1 MKKETVS
8 RALDG
13 ISPVFIVEA
22 EQKRERDRDSR
33 VLRAWAAGIAACAVI
48 ALSIPTAINVIKT
61 VRGQSQPGGQVK
73 LPEQYRLV
81 AYDSDYEMYPET
93 EYEDKNAPKTASVT
107 VGGVTYE
114 GEYVTSIMREGRQYA
129 DVVHMYRDADGVKF
143 GVDIDGALVSFD
155 CGGIDCPG
163 DLEKEFDESEQ
174 KAKVIEIA
182 VEQFSSGS
190 IVYETGDESMNQ
202 LFSGVPSC
210 AYDFQKTVGG
220 VKCAPYMS
228 ITMHLNNTAYIDL
241 TADRTDYSRVDGETA
256 QTLAY
261 SDEAEAAVV
270 AMLAEKYASKNP
282 EASFNYDLDYAKR
295 TLYIVDGKAVV
306 EYSMIRV
313 NGGVED
319 DSEIID
325 YTTAYV
331 TYDIGQTEPHPD
343 DYLPVY
349 ENGEHGVTLEQT
361 WVNMSPDGGRDIIDF
376 DSEDDMKI
384 FFEDTIDYGSWLGI
398 SVKNESDS
406 AISVI
411 HSEVWRRENGKWVHR
426 YGYGSY
432 TDPDPIETG
441 GTYTYDIS
449 SGFGVAGDEFVIYL
463 KCEKN
468 GEQFYVRYEFTAEY
482 PCRHQIMKEIDGV
495 PVDNYLGVDLMQIFY
510 SSPIYEGTNTIFF
523 QIFNFTDRAVTW
535 SSGRTDKYT
544 DGKWE
549 TFLMNT
555 DLLPE
560 HTLDAD
566 SMEADYKIDIPLDIE
581 AGTYRHYVL
590 VTDADGKQ
598 FYISYDFTVYERRD
612 DDAGAADDKGEDIED
627 YMNAFELWATG
638 TVYVDMT
645 REEIERYIPEYWQ
658 SEEYPTADGSLVI
671 YSGINKSG
679 IAVVYDEGG
688 VSVKMAPLCTGAG
701 VDRQFIVGCLGEPDR
716 TEELPDGKGV
726 CFVYSLEAAPSS
738 GDRMTELL
746 IDFDNDGQFVT
757 WLIAD
762 YLVEDVV
769 DTSDGVPVDNGCGVT
784 FLYDE
789 ERGDLILKNDS
800 GKEISFNP
808 YDYRLWSIDNAGKM
822 TPADLIGS
830 FPEIAIYLKP
840 GETWEQKYAFDSSKL
855 APGSYR
861 AAKEIYGGVNGN
873 FYVTCMFTV
882 EKK

>member
-48 ALSIPTAINVIKT
+48 ALSIPTAINVIKA
-61 VRGQSQPGGQVK
+61 VRGQFQPGGQVK

-81 AYDSDYEMYPET
+81 AYDSDFVMYPET

-114 GEYVTSIMREGRQYA
+114 GEYVTSVMREGRQYA
-129 DVVHMYRDADGVKF
+129 DVVHMYRDAYGVKF

-163 DLEKEFDESEQ
+163 DLEQEFDESEQ

-190 IVYETGDESMNQ
+190 IVYEAGDESMNQ

-228 ITMHLNNTAYIDL
+228 ITMHMNNTAYIDL
-241 TADRTDYSRVDGETA
+241 TADRTDYSCVDGETA

-270 AMLAEKYASKNP
+270 AMLAEKYASVYP
-282 EASFNYDLDYAKR
+282 AASFNYDLDYAKR

-411 HSEVWRRENGKWVHR
+411 ASTEVWRRENGEWVRR
-426 YGYGSY
+426 YRYYFLS
-432 TDPDPIETG
+432 DPDPIEAG

-449 SGFGVAGDEFVIYL
+449 SGFGVADDEFVIYL

-482 PCRHQIMKEIDGV
+482 PCRHQIMRELDGV

-523 QIFNFTDRAVTW
+523 QILNRTDRAVTW

-555 DLLPE
+555 DLPPE

-566 SMEADYKIDIPLDIE
+566 SMEDGPKLEIPLDIE

-598 FYISYDFTVYERRD
+598 FYISYDFTVYERKD
-612 DDAGAADDKGEDIED
+612 DDAGAADDKGDDGED

-688 VSVKMAPLCTGAG
+688 VSVKMAPLCTDAG
-701 VDRQFIVGCLGEPDR
+701 VDEQFIVGCLGEPDR
-716 TEELPDGKGV
+716 TEELLDDKGI
-726 CFVYSLEAAPSS
+726 CYVYSLGAVPSN

-769 DTSDGVPVDNGCGVT
+769 DTFDGMPVDNGRGVT

-800 GKEISFNP
+800 DKEIVFDPS
-808 YDYRLWSIDNAGKM
+808 YWLWSIDHAGKM

>member
-1 MKKETVS
+1 M
-8 RALDG
+8 ALDG

-61 VRGQSQPGGQVK
+61 VRGQFQPGGQVK

-190 IVYETGDESMNQ
+190 IVYEAGDESMNQ

-228 ITMHLNNTAYIDL
+228 ITMHMNNTAYIDL
-241 TADRTDYSRVDGETA
+241 TADRTDYSCVDGETA

-270 AMLAEKYASKNP
+270 AMLAEKYASVYP
-282 EASFNYDLDYAKR
+282 AASFNYDLDYAKR

-361 WVNMSPDGGRDIIDF
+361 GVTKRITFASEDAMRIYYEDTVDGG
-376 DSEDDMKI
+376 SL
-384 FFEDTIDYGSWLGI
+384 LGI
-398 SVKNESDS
+398 SITNDTDS

-411 HSEVWRRENGKWVHR
+411 HSEVWRRENGKWVRR
-426 YGYGSY
+426 YGYEFF
-432 TDPDPIETG
+432 TDPDPIEAG
-441 GTYTYDIS
+441 GTFTYDIS

-463 KCEKN
+463 EFEKN

-482 PCRHQIMKEIDGV
+482 PCRHQIMREIDGV

-555 DLLPE
+555 DLPPE

-566 SMEADYKIDIPLDIE
+566 SMEDGPKLEIPLDIE

-598 FYISYDFTVYERRD
+598 FYISYDFTVYERKD
-612 DDAGAADDKGEDIED
+612 DDAGAADDKGDDGED

-679 IAVVYDEGG
+679 IAVVYDKGG
-688 VSVKMAPLCTGAG
+688 VSVKMAPLCTDAG
-701 VDRQFIVGCLGEPDR
+701 VDEQFIVGCLGEPDR
-716 TEELPDGKGV
+716 TKELPDGKGV
-726 CFVYSLEAAPSS
+726 CFVYSLGAVPSS

-769 DTSDGVPVDNGCGVT
+769 DTFDGVPVDNGRGVT

-822 TPADLIGS
+822 NPAYLGDFI
-830 FPEIAIYLKP
+830 PEPACTLKP
-840 GETWEQKYAFDSSKL
+840 GETWEQQYERYGVDPSEL
-855 APGSYR
+855 APGRYR